1 LNYKKKQVGDGVE
14 ILETCLY
21 TEDLG
26 EARKFYEGILGLKC
40 IQFKDGQ
47 FAFFRT
53 ARGVLLVFNPAYSRN
68 LQKLP
73 PHGATGSIHVAFR
86 ADEQEIPE
94 LKKRFQEGGFVTYDA
109 LWGNGQSSFY
119 VYDPAGNLIEFAP
132 AGIWELPEGA

>member
-1 LNYKKKQVGDGVE
+1 LNYKKKQVGNGVE

-26 EARKFYEGILGLKC
+26 KARKFYEGILGLKC

-132 AGIWELPEGA
+132 AGIWELP